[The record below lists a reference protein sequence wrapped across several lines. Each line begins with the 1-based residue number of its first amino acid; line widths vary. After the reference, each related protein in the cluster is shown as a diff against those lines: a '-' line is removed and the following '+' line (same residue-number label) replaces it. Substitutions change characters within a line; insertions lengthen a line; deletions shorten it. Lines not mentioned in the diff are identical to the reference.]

1 MQVYAWVNSQ
11 RDINICDTERSQ
23 GKAVQICG
31 KRYHQTK
38 RKAFLKDT
46 DLTVNWNNMQSEI
59 IFRVTCFYLY
69 LQQQLNCQVTR

>member
-1 MQVYAWVNSQ
+1 MQVYAWVHSQ
-11 RDINICDTERSQ
+11 RDINICDTERSR

-31 KRYHQTK
+31 KCYHQREK
-38 RKAFLKDT
+38 VFLNDT

-59 IFRVTCFYLY
+59 IFRNTYFYLY